1 MRYYSEISKK
11 DFLSKVKE
19 LMENDEYPYE
29 TSKSIEKDLDKVDF
43 SWENYTTFNS
53 TQGFC
58 NYPFGYKELKP
69 GMHLFFTAA
78 GGDWEIPICF
88 VYYWG
93 DGELRAYIPKDG
105 NLWNKKE
112 KCAYG
117 SENDFDEAA
126 SYADGEDNQNKIIE
140 KEYSEEKLYADILT
154 RIISR

>member
-1 MRYYSEISKK
+1 MNYYTEISKEE
-11 DFLSKVKE
+11 FLFKVKK
-19 LMENDEYPYE
+19 LMENEEYPYE
-29 TSKSIEKDLDKVDF
+29 TSKSIEKDLDKVNFD
-43 SWENYTTFNS
+43 WENYTTFDD

-58 NYPFGYKELKP
+58 LYPVGYKELKP

-88 VYYWG
+88 IYYWG

-117 SENDFDEAA
+117 SEAHGNGYEGDEDDFI
-126 SYADGEDNQNKIIE
+126 GR
-140 KEYSEEKLYADILT
+140 EYSEEKLYSDILNK
-154 RIISR
+154 IIKK